1 MSMLKLLKQELSKY
15 RKRKLTQLNQSV
27 QEHFDP
33 GLSQFHINS
42 KPVDIPYPQQMY
54 LQNPPKDYRPNI
66 HLSAVDWGQYRI
78 QSEGEP
84 IHFSQA
90 PQGRIGNTNSN
101 IPALLH
107 PTVNDDLTLTE
118 QHLMNVGLRLRPHE
132 ETIQMN
138 LSEILSLTQGVRGN
152 INSMDT
158 EQPQVIPNLEEMI
171 SALNI
176 LKDTL
181 PSDHPDVVN
190 LSNAVQI
197 MSGQGIFNPDKNVGI
212 TQADPIAS
220 YQIEQQIQSMQ
231 DYGQPLN
238 PQAENVM
245 PQETLSEKPFQD
257 ISPLEQIVQQEFAAI
272 SSPMNAEMPDPMA
285 AVHATMNEINQ
296 AMEQAMQIPQPPQE
310 DPFMQYGMLFNQQ
323 MQYMANPFMMQG
335 MGPM

>member
-66 HLSAVDWGQYRI
+66 HLSAVDWG
-78 QSEGEP
+78 
-84 IHFSQA
+84 
-90 PQGRIGNTNSN
+90 
-101 IPALLH
+101 LH